1 MWTDILYGF
10 TVATTPENL
19 AYCFIGVL
27 LGTLVGVL
35 PGIGP
40 AGAMALLLP
49 VSFKI
54 TPVGTF
60 IMLSGIYY
68 GSMYGGSTTSIL
80 VSIPGEPASV
90 MTCVDGY
97 QMALKGRAGP
107 ALGIAAF
114 GSFIA
119 GTISVVG
126 LMVLATPLAKAA
138 LKFGP
143 PEFFCLVL
151 MGLTLVTYL
160 SQKSAEKALMSA
172 LLGMLL
178 SWVGLD
184 LINGQSR
191 FTFGNMELNDGI
203 GVIPLVMGLFGISEV
218 LLELEKDERID
229 VIKTKIANLLPS
241 RDDWRQSTGP
251 IVRGSVLGFLLG
263 IIPGGGGIIANFMA
277 YVMEKRISRHPETF
291 GTGEIAGVAGP
302 EAANNA
308 AAGGAFIPL
317 LSLGIPM
324 NATVALLFAA
334 LLIHGV
340 RPGPLL
346 IEERGDIFWG
356 IIASMYIGNVML
368 LVLNLP
374 LIGLWVKVLK
384 VPYRI
389 VFPMI
394 LLFCLIGSYAINLS
408 VLDLELMLGFGV
420 LGYLMRKFDFDTA
433 PLVLAFLLGPMMEV
447 AMRQSLLLSQ
457 GSFTVFIARPIAA
470 TCLGIAAL
478 LLGLNL
484 LPVIRQRRDRLAT
497 VEVK

>member
-1 MWTDILYGF
+1 
-10 TVATTPENL
+10 
-19 AYCFIGVL
+19 
-27 LGTLVGVL
+27 
-35 PGIGP
+35 
-40 AGAMALLLP
+40 
-49 VSFKI
+49 
-54 TPVGTF
+54 
-60 IMLSGIYY
+60 
-68 GSMYGGSTTSIL
+68 
-80 VSIPGEPASV
+80 

-107 ALGIAAF
+107 ALGISAI

-119 GTISVVG
+119 GTFSVVG
-126 LMVLATPLAKAA
+126 LMFLATPLAKAA

-218 LLELEKDERID
+218 FTELEKGEQIE
-229 VIKTKIANLLPS
+229 VIKTRIKNLLPT
-241 RDDWRQSTGP
+241 REDWRQSTGP
-251 IVRGSVLGFLLG
+251 IMRGSVLGFLLG
-263 IIPGGGGIIANFMA
+263 IIPGGGGIIANFMS
-277 YVMEKRISRHPETF
+277 YIMEKRISKHPETF

-308 AAGGAFIPL
+308 AAGGALIPL

-340 RPGPLL
+340 RPGPLM
-346 IEERGDIFWG
+346 IQERGDIFWG

-384 VPYRI
+384 IPYRI
-389 VFPMI
+389 IFPMI
-394 LLFCLIGSYAINLS
+394 LLFCLIGSYAISLS

-420 LGYLMRKFDFDTA
+420 LGYLMRKCDFDTA

-457 GSFTVFIARPIAA
+457 GSFMVFFTRPIAV
-470 TCLGIAAL
+470 TCLGIAAVL
-478 LLGLNL
+478 LLLNL
-484 LPVIRQRRDRLAT
+484 LPVIRQKRDRLAT

>member
-1 MWTDILYGF
+1 MWTDILHGF
-10 TVATTPENL
+10 EVATTPQNML
-19 AYCFIGVL
+19 FCFIGVL

-49 VSFKI
+49 VSLKI
-54 TPVGTF
+54 TPVGTI
-60 IMLSGIYY
+60 IMLAGIYY

-107 ALGIAAF
+107 ALGVSAI

-119 GTISVVG
+119 GTFSVVA
-126 LMVLATPLAKAA
+126 LMFLATPLAKAA

-160 SQKSAEKALMSA
+160 SRKSAEKALMSA

-191 FTFGNMELNDGI
+191 FTFGNMELSDGI

-218 LLELEKDERID
+218 FTELEKDEQVQ
-229 VIKTKIANLLPS
+229 VIKTKIRNLLPT
-241 RDDWRQSTGP
+241 REDWRHSTGP
-251 IVRGSVLGFLLG
+251 IARGSVLGFLLG

-277 YVMEKRISRHPETF
+277 YVLEKRISKHPETF

-308 AAGGAFIPL
+308 AAGGALIPL

-334 LLIHGV
+334 FLIHGV

-346 IEERGDIFWG
+346 IQEHADVFWG
-356 IIASMYIGNVML
+356 IIASMYIGNIML

-408 VLDLELMLGFGV
+408 LLDLELMLGFGV
-420 LGYLMRKFDFDTA
+420 LGYLMRKFEFDSA

-457 GSFTVFIARPIAA
+457 GSFMVFFTRPIAV
-470 TCLGIAAL
+470 TCLAIAAL
-478 LLGLNL
+478 LLVLNL
-484 LPVIRQRRDRLAT
+484 LPVIRQRRDRLAA